1 MAKLSKT
8 KQDELIYTEINKML
22 EQFKEISDDKRKL
35 AMRLIERAAFMTI
48 TLQILEDNIK
58 SKGPTYLFEQGA
70 QKMIIENPSQKSYNT
85 MINRY
90 TTIYDKLISLLPKE
104 ETNKTEDDGFDDF
117 VNGRE
122 DV

>member
-8 KQDELIYTEINKML
+8 KQDELINTEINKML

-104 ETNKTEDDGFDDF
+104 EIKATEDDGFDDF

>member
-1 MAKLSKT
+1 
-8 KQDELIYTEINKML
+8 
-22 EQFKEISDDKRKL
+22 QFKEISDDKRKL

>member
-1 MAKLSKT
+1 MAKLSKS
-8 KQDELIYTEINKML
+8 KQDELINAEINKML

-58 SKGPTYLFEQGA
+58 AKGPTYLFEQGA

-104 ETNKTEDDGFDDF
+104 EKITEEDGFDDF